1 MRKNELFVG
10 QRVQG
15 WTALR
20 GTVVGTVVEW
30 SGSPARV
37 YIKLEED
44 AEPIVDFVQ
53 ARGHA
58 GYKPK
63 VRPKG
68 MIVDIG
74 IINVTP
80 IDIKPVEKK
89 EKKSGKK
96 SGIITTECMKKAIK
110 EEKTRVNPKLK
121 KEYTAHAPATTTKK
135 SGTLSGQTVY
145 VTGKDEIHS
154 KDEFKAIVLAHG
166 GNWGW
171 TAKTTI
177 LVIAGH
183 KAGPSKRAEVEKR
196 DIKLIGMQDFLEMIG
211 ENE

>member
-1 MRKNELFVG
+1 MRKTELFVG

-30 SGSPARV
+30 GGSPDRV

-80 IDIKPVEKK
+80 IDIKPPEKRERTPAKK
-89 EKKSGKK
+89 ESGV
-96 SGIITTECMKKAIK
+96 ITAECMNKAIK
-110 EEKTRVNPKLK
+110 ADKQSSQKSK
-121 KEYTAHAPATTTKK
+121 KPYLAHAPAETTKK
-135 SGTLSGQTVY
+135 SGTLKGETVY

-154 KDEFKAIVLAHG
+154 KDQLKAIVLAHG

-177 LVIAGH
+177 LVVAGH
-183 KAGPSKRAEVEKR
+183 KAGPSKRADVEKR
-196 DIKLIGMQDFLEMIG
+196 GIKMIGMQDFLEMIG